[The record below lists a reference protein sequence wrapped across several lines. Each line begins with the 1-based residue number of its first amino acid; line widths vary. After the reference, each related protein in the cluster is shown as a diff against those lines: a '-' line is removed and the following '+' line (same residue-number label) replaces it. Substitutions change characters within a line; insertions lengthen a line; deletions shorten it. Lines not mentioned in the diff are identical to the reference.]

1 MLFMQQSKRELC
13 ILSASGSISNAS
25 LRQPATSGGN
35 ISYEVEICEYITI
48 IPVISSKFC
57 FSQEVFCGENILLLS

>member
-1 MLFMQQSKRELC
+1 MLFMQQSRREIC

-35 ISYEVEICEYITI
+35 ITYEVILIYSVLLILFTQISLSEIIKSEL
-48 IPVISSKFC
+48 
-57 FSQEVFCGENILLLS
+57 ENKKY

>member
-1 MLFMQQSKRELC
+1 MLFMQQSKREIC

-35 ISYEVEICEYITI
+35 ITYEVNQ
-48 IPVISSKFC
+48 
-57 FSQEVFCGENILLLS
+57 FSVNRQMGTARMQILNEKIKINK

>member
-1 MLFMQQSKRELC
+1 MLFMQQSKREIC

-35 ISYEVEICEYITI
+35 ITYEVNGFSVICQKGPTKMPILSEEIRLNI
-48 IPVISSKFC
+48 KKNKC
-57 FSQEVFCGENILLLS
+57 F